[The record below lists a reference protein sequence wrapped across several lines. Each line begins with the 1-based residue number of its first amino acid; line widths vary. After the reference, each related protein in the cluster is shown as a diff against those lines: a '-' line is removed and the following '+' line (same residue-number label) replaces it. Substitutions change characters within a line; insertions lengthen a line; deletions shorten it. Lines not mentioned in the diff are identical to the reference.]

1 MHSLISLLTPALQLP
16 PAPKWIAVRQRFEQF
31 HRNLALTSLQQ
42 QDAHTKRTGV
52 VSCLNRRYYGTSS
65 ATDNSFVIGSW
76 GKGTAIRPPRDID
89 LYFLLPVN
97 VHQRFQVYFGNRQS
111 ALLQEVKD
119 VLKDT
124 YPDTDMRGDGQVV
137 IVGFNSFDVEVAPA
151 FLLTNGRYWICDTH
165 AGGSVAILT
174 T

>member
-1 MHSLISLLTPALQLP
+1 MHTLSSLLTPALQLP

-31 HRNLALTSLQQ
+31 HRNLALTSLQL
-42 QDAHTKRTGV
+42 QDAHTKRASV

-137 IVGFNSFDVEVAPA
+137 TVGFNSFDVEVAPA
-151 FLLTNGRYWICDTH
+151 FLLTKPSLFWIE
-165 AGGSVAILT
+165 
-174 T
+174 